1 MKKVFIIALCLF
13 TGVLGYAQDKDAHY
27 FKVAK
32 NLDVFNTI
40 YKNLDMMY
48 VDTLDADVTV
58 GVGINAMLRSLDP
71 YTEYYPEDKS
81 QDVKMMLTGK
91 YAGIGSLIRY
101 NYKLQRV
108 CIDEPYKDMPA
119 AEVGLKKGDII
130 LSIDGED
137 MTDKDNEYVSNHLRG
152 DAGTTFEIK
161 IHRPSTDKDMK
172 FKITRRAIQLPAVPY
187 YGLQKNGFGY
197 LNLNTF
203 TEGCG
208 KTVRN
213 AIIDMK
219 QKGMKGLVFDLRGN
233 GGGSEMEAVNIVNC
247 FVPKGR
253 MVVSNRGK
261 LRRVNH
267 DYYTQV
273 EPVDTVMPVV
283 VLVNGNS
290 ASASEITSGSLQD
303 FDRAVILGTKTFG
316 KGLVQTVMDLPY
328 NGKMK
333 LTTNKYYIPS
343 GRCIQKINYKHNA
356 SGGSEVVADSLT
368 HEFRTL
374 HGRIVRDGGGIQ
386 PDVKVENDSLPNITY
401 YLAAV
406 RDSDELVDTYEQK
419 YIAAHPTIAAPCDF
433 ELTDS
438 DFNDFK
444 RMVLASR
451 FKYDALSAKQLD
463 ELEKL
468 AKFEGYYDDA
478 KSEFA
483 ALRAKLKHNLSKDL
497 DIAKES
503 IKRMLEQNIVSAY
516 YFQSGAVENAL
527 RDDKQ
532 VKAAFDL
539 LADNARYQ
547 EILKPQPA
555 EAVKSSATQAKGG
568 KTAKAKGKKKK

>member
-1 MKKVFIIALCLF
+1 M
-13 TGVLGYAQDKDAHY
+13 
-27 FKVAK
+27 
-32 NLDVFNTI
+32 
-40 YKNLDMMY
+40 
-48 VDTLDADVTV
+48 
-58 GVGINAMLRSLDP
+58 
-71 YTEYYPEDKS
+71 
-81 QDVKMMLTGK
+81 
-91 YAGIGSLIRY
+91 
-101 NYKLQRV
+101 
-108 CIDEPYKDMPA
+108 
-119 AEVGLKKGDII
+119 
-130 LSIDGED
+130 
-137 MTDKDNEYVSNHLRG
+137 
-152 DAGTTFEIK
+152 
-161 IHRPSTDKDMK
+161 
-172 FKITRRAIQLPAVPY
+172 
-187 YGLQKNGFGY
+187 
-197 LNLNTF
+197 
-203 TEGCG
+203 
-208 KTVRN
+208 
-213 AIIDMK
+213 
-219 QKGMKGLVFDLRGN
+219 
-233 GGGSEMEAVNIVNC
+233 
-247 FVPKGR
+247 
-253 MVVSNRGK
+253 
-261 LRRVNH
+261 
-267 DYYTQV
+267 
-273 EPVDTVMPVV
+273 
-283 VLVNGNS
+283 
-290 ASASEITSGSLQD
+290 
-303 FDRAVILGTKTFG
+303 
-316 KGLVQTVMDLPY
+316 
-328 NGKMK
+328 
-333 LTTNKYYIPS
+333 
-343 GRCIQKINYKHNA
+343 
-356 SGGSEVVADSLT
+356 T

-503 IKRMLEQNIVSAY
+503 IKRMLEQDIVSAY